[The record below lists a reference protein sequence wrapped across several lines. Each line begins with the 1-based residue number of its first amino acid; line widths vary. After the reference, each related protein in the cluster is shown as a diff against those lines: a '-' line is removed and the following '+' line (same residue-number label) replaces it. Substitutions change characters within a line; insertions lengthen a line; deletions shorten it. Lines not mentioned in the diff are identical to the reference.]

1 MFNWSP
7 DLDPLNLPPLPE
19 ITAASLISD
28 VKWAPEYSRYYDID
42 YEERYPTLRHLFG
55 AFDSAGERIAMQ
67 VFQLADAHSTAFVY
81 HGYYD
86 HVGLFNNV
94 INYFLKHGYSVV
106 AYDLPGHGLSTG
118 ERAAIDD
125 FMRYRQ
131 VLSDAFAVVTDF
143 GLPARRVALAQS
155 TGCAVLMSHLLSG
168 GDTDFEHAVLLAP
181 LLKPCDWWWGKPAH
195 SLLKYFIH
203 SLPRKFAD
211 NSDDQLFLE
220 FLRERDPLQ
229 ARSLP
234 LSWVG
239 ALKKW
244 QPWFHR
250 QKPVAS
256 SLLILQGD
264 QDETVEWRYNL
275 PRIQTKFPN
284 AKIVYVPGAR
294 HHLAKEGERFREQ
307 LWQACDDYL

>member
-1 MFNWSP
+1 MIDWSP
-7 DLDPLNLPPLPE
+7 DFDPLALPDIPN
-19 ITAASLISD
+19 ISVTSFIAD
-28 VKWAPEYSRYYDID
+28 VPWALDYSRYYDINFED
-42 YEERYPTLRHLFG
+42 SYSGLTHLFG
-55 AFDSAGERIAMQ
+55 AFNSAGERIAMQ
-67 VFQLADAHSTAFVY
+67 IFSLPEAHSTAFVY

-131 VLSDAFAVVTDF
+131 VLCDAFQVVANF
-143 GLPARRVALAQS
+143 GLPARKVGLAQS

-168 GDTDFEHAVLLAP
+168 GERDFDRVVLLAP

-195 SLLKYFIH
+195 AVLKHFIH

-211 NSDDQLFLE
+211 NSDDQVFLE

-234 LSWVG
+234 ISWVG

-250 QKPVAS
+250 QTPVAS
-256 SLLILQGD
+256 SMLILQGD
-264 QDETVEWRYNL
+264 NDHTVEWRYNL
-275 PRIQTKFPN
+275 PRIQAKFPN
-284 AKIVYVPGAR
+284 AKVIYVPGAR

>member
-1 MFNWSP
+1 MTTWSP
-7 DLDPLNLPPLPE
+7 NFDPLALPSLPN
-19 ITAASLISD
+19 IAVDSKISD
-28 VKWAPEYSRYYDID
+28 LEWALEYSRYYDINFED
-42 YEERYPTLRHLFG
+42 SYPGLTHLFG
-55 AFDSAGERIAMQ
+55 AFDSAGERIAIQ
-67 VFQLADAHSTAFVY
+67 VFNLADAHSTAFVY

-125 FMRYRQ
+125 FMCYRQ
-131 VLSDAFAVVTDF
+131 VLSDAFKVVADF
-143 GLPARRVALAQS
+143 GLPTRHVGLAQS

-168 GDTDFEHAVLLAP
+168 GDADFERVVLLAP

-229 ARSLP
+229 ARFLP

-239 ALKKW
+239 ALKN
-244 QPWFHR
+244 
-250 QKPVAS
+250 
-256 SLLILQGD
+256 G
-264 QDETVEWRYNL
+264 
-275 PRIQTKFPN
+275 
-284 AKIVYVPGAR
+284 R
-294 HHLAKEGERFREQ
+294 HGSIDNNR
-307 LWQACDDYL
+307 